1 MKIEKTFSANDGIHV
16 YIGSS
21 ATQTIF
27 FDNEQQ
33 RDIVFK
39 HWSNAIAEL
48 NASKAIFRPV
58 YEEPDGE
65 TRILKLRYTTPEE
78 VIEVERK
85 RSEFFGS
92 GKMKLIMIYNEAER
106 TFQNVNFKK

>member
-1 MKIEKTFSANDGIHV
+1 MKIEKTPSRGILITTKDHYSQV
-16 YIGSS
+16 IY
-21 ATQTIF
+21 
-27 FDNEQQ
+27 FDNPNE
-33 RDIVFK
+33 RDLIFQ
-39 HWSNAIAEL
+39 HWEKGLDEL

>member
-27 FDNEQQ
+27 FDTETE

-39 HWSNAIAEL
+39 HWEKAIEEI

-58 YEEPDGE
+58 YEGLDGDI
-65 TRILKLRYTTPEE
+65 RILKLRYKT
-78 VIEVERK
+78 IEDLISVEQAHK
-85 RSEFFGS
+85 RHFPDGN
-92 GKMKLIMIYNEAER
+92 MKLIMIYNEQER
-106 TFQNVNFKK
+106 SFINVNN

>member
-27 FDNEQQ
+27 FDNEQE

-39 HWSNAIAEL
+39 HWSKAIEEL
-48 NASKAIFRPV
+48 EESKAIFRPV
-58 YEEPDGE
+58 YEAKDGD
-65 TRILKLRYTTPEE
+65 TRILKLRYKTIEE
-78 VIEVERK
+78 LISVENRRKEIFGIET
-85 RSEFFGS
+85 
-92 GKMKLIMIYNEAER
+92 MKLIMIYNEQER
-106 TFQNVNFKK
+106 TFQNVNN

>member
-1 MKIEKTFSANDGIHV
+1 MKIEKTFSANTGIHL
-16 YIGSS
+16 YIGKA

-27 FDNEQQ
+27 FETEHE
-33 RDIVFK
+33 RDIVFEYWNK
-39 HWSNAIAEL
+39 AIQEL
-48 NASKAIFRPV
+48 ETSKAVFRPV
-58 YEEPDGE
+58 YEDADGE

-92 GKMKLIMIYNEAER
+92 GKKKLIMIYNEAER
-106 TFQNVNFKK
+106 SFINVN